1 MNDLLQALQARLTSD
16 QIPALGEIEEVQ
28 QQVAQLLEIAMVGP
42 STGMTNQM
50 NTVRVD
56 VSAQVSSDPADR
68 HHQVLDLMAFI
79 LAHDELKTPALLDMT
94 ALALSRLN
102 PSQIDQRLL
111 DLLIQFCRYAHLET
125 TVQENIARFLTT
137 AIHSVSTYQ
146 QLKALV
152 NTIIHVADTIKLS
165 ELPHKLQL
173 EQAIFEKLVPRLLD
187 FDRALEVTNLL
198 QWLRYHATGFG
209 LEVLYRQLIQII
221 HNPKLQIGS
230 FQAVLDFAFTEQE
243 TETTETTE
251 AKAISDRNNSE
262 LEDAQLFAV
271 QTACIERMVIYLADE
286 STDGPMVHLL
296 ISVWPLMS
304 KALRVLLVQQLPET
318 ETPFQNLPSTPQVY
332 QLIVEMIPYTGLGS
346 TPDIIQS
353 ALVKVA
359 LGLTQTKDQEDW
371 LRTVLQQKAFYQFL
385 LPRSLWLISVW
396 FLLRPLADL
405 IPNSKTGQIVKAL
418 SLPPAPFPS
427 LPSFLFVFEHV
438 LSSHEVSEG
447 VKMPNQLT
455 QMKRA
460 FLNAVAQLLD
470 TQKEEVVE
478 ATHRLLQYLARY
490 LRGVD
495 DVERQSWQLLSEQVW
510 LVDAS
515 RPTADVDRIR
525 HLEVSK
531 KLQQQIKQIFGDAN
545 VASLISV
552 GQKPSQRDDK

>member
-50 NTVRVD
+50 NTARVD

-137 AIHSVSTYQ
+137 AIHSVSSYQ

-251 AKAISDRNNSE
+251 AKAISD
-262 LEDAQLFAV
+262 
-271 QTACIERMVIYLADE
+271 
-286 STDGPMVHLL
+286 
-296 ISVWPLMS
+296 
-304 KALRVLLVQQLPET
+304 
-318 ETPFQNLPSTPQVY
+318 
-332 QLIVEMIPYTGLGS
+332 
-346 TPDIIQS
+346 
-353 ALVKVA
+353 
-359 LGLTQTKDQEDW
+359 
-371 LRTVLQQKAFYQFL
+371 
-385 LPRSLWLISVW
+385 
-396 FLLRPLADL
+396 
-405 IPNSKTGQIVKAL
+405 
-418 SLPPAPFPS
+418 
-427 LPSFLFVFEHV
+427 
-438 LSSHEVSEG
+438 
-447 VKMPNQLT
+447 
-455 QMKRA
+455 
-460 FLNAVAQLLD
+460 
-470 TQKEEVVE
+470 
-478 ATHRLLQYLARY
+478 
-490 LRGVD
+490 
-495 DVERQSWQLLSEQVW
+495 
-510 LVDAS
+510 
-515 RPTADVDRIR
+515 
-525 HLEVSK
+525 
-531 KLQQQIKQIFGDAN
+531 
-545 VASLISV
+545 
-552 GQKPSQRDDK
+552 

>member
-1 MNDLLQALQARLTSD
+1 MNDLLQALQVRLTSD

-28 QQVAQLLEIAMVGP
+28 QQVAQLLETAIVEP
-42 STGMTNQM
+42 SIGITDQM
-50 NTVRVD
+50 NPVRVG
-56 VSAQVSSDPADR
+56 VSAQASSDLADR
-68 HHQVLDLMAFI
+68 HHRVLDLMAFI
-79 LAHDELKTPALLDMT
+79 LAHDVLKTPALLNAV

-102 PSQIDQRLL
+102 PSKIDQRLL
-111 DLLIQFCRYAHLET
+111 DLLIQFCRYTHSGT
-125 TVQENIARFLTT
+125 TVQENIVRFLTI
-137 AIHSVSTYQ
+137 AIHSASSYQ
-146 QLKALV
+146 QLKSLV
-152 NTIIHVADTIKLS
+152 NTIIHVADAIKLS

-173 EQAIFEKLVPRLLD
+173 EQAVFEKLVPRLLD
-187 FDRALEVTNLL
+187 LDRALEVTNLL

-221 HNPKLQIGS
+221 HDPELQIES
-230 FQAVLDFAFTEQE
+230 FQAVLDFAFTKQE

-251 AKAISDRNNSE
+251 AKAISDRNSLE

-286 STDGPMVHLL
+286 STNGPMAHLL

-304 KALRVLLVQQLPET
+304 KPLRVLLVQQLPEA
-318 ETPFQNLPSTPQVY
+318 EAALQNLPSTPQVY
-332 QLIVEMIPYTGLGS
+332 QLIVEMIPYTGLNS

-418 SLPPAPFPS
+418 SLPHAPFPS

-438 LSSHEVSEG
+438 LSSREVSEG

-478 ATHRLLQYLARY
+478 ATHRLLQYLVRY

-495 DVERQSWQLLSEQVW
+495 DAERQSWQLLSEQVW
-510 LVDAS
+510 LVDAG

-525 HLEVSK
+525 HPEVSK
-531 KLQQQIKQIFGDAN
+531 QLQQQIKQIFGDVN
-545 VASLISV
+545 VAPLIS
-552 GQKPSQRDDK
+552 